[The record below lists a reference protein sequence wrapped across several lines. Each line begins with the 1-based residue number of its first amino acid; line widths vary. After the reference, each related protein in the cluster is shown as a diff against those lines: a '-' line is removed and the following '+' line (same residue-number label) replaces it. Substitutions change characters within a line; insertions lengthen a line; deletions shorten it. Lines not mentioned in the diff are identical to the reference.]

1 MFYTLLKNQLLEES
15 SNYYPESES
24 PNDNN
29 ISLKKRIINFGKRI
43 FYTRFFIKLIISNN
57 YLFKEI
63 FLGKVF
69 SLKKY
74 LNPLES
80 FYNKL
85 ETETSKKLL
94 LKLMAFR
101 ILGYVKVK
109 LPLNTKDYWKGLDEV
124 FKNEGNDSIKLDY
137 APYSLP
143 FHDLNSFGY
152 PIKVYLHSKALYMT
166 FMIHHYD
173 HKIDNANTI
182 KVNKDDVVLDLG
194 GCYGDSSLY
203 FANLAGENGKVYSFE
218 FIPSNL
224 EVLNRNLALNPI
236 LKQRIEI
243 VDKPLWDVS
252 GKKVFYCDL
261 GASSK
266 VGFEKNTE
274 MSGQTETLSIDDFV
288 NKEGLNKLDFIK
300 TDIEG
305 AEPFAIKGAINSI
318 SKFKPNLAISIYHN
332 MSDFTGI
339 VKQIDELG
347 LGYKFYLGHATTYSS
362 ETVLFCTAN

>member
-1 MFYTLLKNQLLEES
+1 MFYTLLKKQLLEES

-24 PNDNN
+24 PRYNR
-29 ISLKKRIINFGKRI
+29 ITVKKRVINLGKRI
-43 FYTRFFIKLIISNN
+43 FYSRLFINLIIANN

-85 ETETSKKLL
+85 ETDASKKLL

-109 LPLNTKDYWKGLDEV
+109 LPLNTKEYWNGLEEV
-124 FKNEGNDSIKLDY
+124 YKNEGNEFIELDY
-137 APYSLP
+137 APFKLP
-143 FHDLNSFGY
+143 FHDLTNFSF

-173 HKIDNANTI
+173 HKIDNTHTI
-182 KVNKDDVVLDLG
+182 KVEKDDVVLDLG

-224 EVLNRNLALNPI
+224 EVLNKNLALNPT
-236 LKQRIEI
+236 LKHRIEI

-252 GKKVFYCDL
+252 GKKVFYSDL

-266 VGFEKNTE
+266 VGFENSSE
-274 MSGQTETLSIDDFV
+274 MSGQTETLSLDDFV
-288 NKEGLNKLDFIK
+288 NTKELKRLDFIK

-305 AEPFAIKGAINSI
+305 AEPFAIKGAIKSI
-318 SKFKPNLAISIYHN
+318 SKFKPKLAISIYHN

-339 VKQIDELG
+339 VNQIDELN

-362 ETVLFCTAN
+362 ETVLFCTVN